1 MKRPGVVP
9 RALGRGV
16 APETFLLFIDE
27 RTVRVQMGEDAV
39 ALPALR
45 TARRRRVELILRCPW
60 TT

>member
-1 MKRPGVVP
+1 MRRPGVVH

-27 RTVRVQMGEDAV
+27 RAVRVQMGEDAV
-39 ALPALR
+39 ALLALR
-45 TARRRRVELILRCPW
+45 ATRRCRVELILRCPW